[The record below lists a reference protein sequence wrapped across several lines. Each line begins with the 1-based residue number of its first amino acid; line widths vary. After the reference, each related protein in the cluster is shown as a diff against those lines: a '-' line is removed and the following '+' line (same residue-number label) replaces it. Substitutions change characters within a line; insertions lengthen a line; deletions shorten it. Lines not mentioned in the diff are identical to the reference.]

1 MASWIHPGF
10 KICYLTDHIK
20 SVMQNGEA
28 DKIVI
33 HLGSNDFP
41 FGKTPLKVC
50 YDVINLAIIGAIIST
65 PLFYL
70 RCTKYEVF
78 H

>member
-1 MASWIHPGF
+1 
-10 KICYLTDHIK
+10 
-20 SVMQNGEA
+20 MQNGEA

-41 FGKTPLKVC
+41 FEKTPLKVC
-50 YDVINLAIIGAIIST
+50 YDIINLAIIGAIIST

-70 RCTKYEVF
+70 RCTKYGVF